1 MPKSIAALCVAL
13 LLSACGQTGALY
25 LPDRGKPPAR
35 HKDKPAK
42 VVPTAQPATPQ
53 PAPAAPDRKAD
64 ATPSTGAVDSTPNPG
79 ESSPPSP

>member
-1 MPKSIAALCVAL
+1 MPKSIVALCVAL

-42 VVPTAQPATPQ
+42 SVPASPS
-53 PAPAAPDRKAD
+53 PAAPDAKAD
-64 ATPSTGAVDSTPNPG
+64 AATPAPNPD
-79 ESSPPSP
+79 EATPAASPPSP